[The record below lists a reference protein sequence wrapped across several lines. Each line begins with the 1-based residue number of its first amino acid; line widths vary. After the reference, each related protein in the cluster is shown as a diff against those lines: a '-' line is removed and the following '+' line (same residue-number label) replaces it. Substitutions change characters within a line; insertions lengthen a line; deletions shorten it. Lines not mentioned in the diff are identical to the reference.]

1 MACINLLFYQV
12 NEAVHPGTSSS
23 TDTGEAEHVSVHVL
37 MLVAPGVLVAYSKAG
52 IGYNSGY

>member
-1 MACINLLFYQV
+1 MKQCTQV
-12 NEAVHPGTSSS
+12 RAAAQTQERQ
-23 TDTGEAEHVSVHVL
+23 AEHVSVHVL